1 MPTIAKDE
9 RLVQNENSV
18 FREEDD
24 GAFLFDPEGGRLKY
38 LNTTGAEVY
47 RLCDGTRNVEE
58 IVDVVAGVFAE
69 TPRKDIERDVTAF
82 LATLLEM
89 NFIVRACHDI

>member
-1 MPTIAKDE
+1 MIADDE

-38 LNTTGAEVY
+38 LNTTGTEVY
-47 RLCDGTRNVEE
+47 RLCDGTRNVRE
-58 IVDVVAGVFAE
+58 IIDIVAGVFAE
-69 TPRKDIERDVTAF
+69 TPRNDIERDVTAF

-89 NFIVRACHDI
+89 NFLVRARHGT